1 MTESAPDSIGRGP
14 VEGVFGVCLFG
25 DMVSN
30 LCYYD
35 LSYWVGGSSVT
46 NVKNRPRDVG
56 CGTHAALATE

>member
-35 LSYWVGGSSVT
+35 LLGRWVECNERQEPAQS
-46 NVKNRPRDVG
+46 VG